1 MRVRF
6 LWPGKTKNQA
16 VRALQ
21 EDLLRRIGR
30 LAACEVIETREA
42 KGIEEKF
49 SRKILELEAQGLEK
63 HLQDDYIIC
72 LFDQGKEM
80 NSMDFARFLE
90 NAAMTSGR
98 PLAFVLGGFC
108 GLAERIMNRCQT
120 RLSLSRMTFSHEL
133 TRIVLLEQVYR
144 SLSILKGTNYAK

>member
-30 LAACEVIETREA
+30 LAACELIETRGA
-42 KGIEEKF
+42 RGIEEKF
-49 SRKILELEAQGLEK
+49 LEKILELEAQGLEK

-80 NSMDFARFLE
+80 NSTEFTRFLE
-90 NAAMTSGR
+90 HAAMTSGR
-98 PLAFVLGGFC
+98 PLTFVVGGFR
-108 GLAERIMNRCQT
+108 GLEERIMNRCQT